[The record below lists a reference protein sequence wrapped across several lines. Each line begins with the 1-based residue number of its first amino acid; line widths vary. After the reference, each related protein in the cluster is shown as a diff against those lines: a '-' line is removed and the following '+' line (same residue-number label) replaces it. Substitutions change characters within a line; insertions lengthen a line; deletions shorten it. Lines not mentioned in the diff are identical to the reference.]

1 MSTKLKQNISI
12 SYVYNFF
19 LQLNI
24 TSAIWVLYLAFKGMS
39 LVEIGLLE
47 SIYHITGLIFELPT
61 GALAD
66 LYGRKFCVVL
76 GRIVSVIS
84 CILMITSSTFFGF
97 AISFVL
103 SCASMNLNSG
113 AAEALVYDSLKELGE
128 EEKYKKIWGELA
140 FVMSISQGLAVLLG
154 GILADIKF
162 LYAYIFGMLIQIVA
176 LIISFNFSE
185 PHIDNQKSK
194 KEKKQEEKQNKKE
207 KIFINQLITSINVLK
222 DRRIVLYII
231 MFSALV
237 GSLQTTVFF
246 YSQKYF
252 SDLSYSKTSIA
263 IICAIGSLI
272 EAVSSKYAYKF
283 EKRLKIKGTL
293 ICLSTANILALA
305 GLAFFKKLSIVFFL
319 LTFFTGGLAFTIFSD
334 YINSR
339 IPSEYRATILS
350 FDSLCFSLFMIC
362 VFPVFGLLAEHIGF
376 SITFGVIAILYI
388 PAMLFLM
395 LKLRK
400 HKNKEINEEISFNS
414 NTDLKT

>member
-1 MSTKLKQNISI
+1 MIKKLKQNISI

-76 GRIVSVIS
+76 GRVVNVIS
-84 CILMITSSTFFGF
+84 CILMITSSNFLGF

-103 SCASMNLNSG
+103 SCAAMNLNSG
-113 AAEALVYDSLKELGE
+113 AAEALIYDSLKELGE

-140 FVMSISQGLAVLLG
+140 FVMSIAQGIAVLLG
-154 GILADIKF
+154 GILADIQF
-162 LYAYIFGMLIQIVA
+162 LYAYIFGTVIQIVA
-176 LIISFNFSE
+176 LIISFSFNE
-185 PHIDNQKSK
+185 PYIDNQKVKSK
-194 KEKKQEEKQNKKE
+194 RENQNKKE
-207 KIFINQLITSINVLK
+207 KIVINQLKTSINVLK
-222 DRRIVLYII
+222 GRKIVLYLI

-246 YSQKYF
+246 YSQQYF
-252 SDLSYSKTSIA
+252 SDLNYTKTKIA
-263 IICAIGSLI
+263 IICALGSLI
-272 EAVSSKYAYKF
+272 EAVSSKYAYKI
-283 EKRLKIKGTL
+283 ENGLKIKGVLLGT
-293 ICLSTANILALA
+293 STINIVALA
-305 GLAFFKKLSIVFFL
+305 GLAFVKELSILFFL
-319 LTFFTGGLAFTIFSD
+319 LTSVTGGLAFTIFSD

-339 IPSEYRATILS
+339 IPSEHRATILS
-350 FDSLCFSLFMIC
+350 FDSLCFSIFMIC
-362 VFPVFGLLAEHIGF
+362 VFPLFGLLAEHIGIA
-376 SITFGVIAILYI
+376 ITFGVIAILYI

-400 HKNKEINEEISFNS
+400 HKI
-414 NTDLKT
+414 